1 MIPKVGNTI
10 PLGAVKGCKAAV
22 GSKEALGG
30 ALENNGI
37 YRWDLP
43 SFTSK
48 LALFK
53 RHLGSKKCYQ
63 FSSVAALRKNKEV
76 RNDDIQIYCN
86 HLNVLQKD
94 MQEVDPFS
102 NNDEIKMELE
112 EELIELQTNEELKP

>member
-94 MQEVDPFS
+94 MQEG
-102 NNDEIKMELE
+102 IQ
-112 EELIELQTNEELKP
+112 IGQ